1 MRTGGIVRSAIVP
14 FVLFGPFL
22 LAGCGFLGTG
32 INTVQWPG
40 MEVSHVVQ
48 TAKSTESA
56 AQPARSQREASVYP
70 KHGPRSNVA
79 ARAEKDNVAARAEK
93 DEDRAAFAS
102 VAGPIIPVSDSSRN
116 PVPGSAEWH
125 AWKVKQDLEDAK
137 RDRELAN
144 TINTI
149 CRGC

>member
-1 MRTGGIVRSAIVP
+1 MRSAVIPVVV
-14 FVLFGPFL
+14 FSLCAL
-22 LAGCGFLGTG
+22 TGCG

-56 AQPARSQREASVYP
+56 AQPARSQRETSV
-70 KHGPRSNVA
+70 HRERGPRSNVA
-79 ARAEKDNVAARAEK
+79 DRAKK

-102 VAGPIIPVSDSSRN
+102 VAGPVIPVSESSRN

-137 RDRELAN
+137 KDRELVN
-144 TINTI
+144 TINGI